1 MIDVN
6 PEIDSFIQ
14 VIDPSSGLRVPCGV

>member
-14 VIDPSSGLRVPCGV
+14 VIDASSELRVPCGV